1 MVVVVRFAT
10 LLAADPYLT
19 GETDEREDP
28 GGPRVFTEEESILRG
43 NTTWGGSARL
53 WKGGVS
59 VYE

>member
-1 MVVVVRFAT
+1 MAVVVVVVRFAT

-53 WKGGVS
+53 
-59 VYE
+59 